1 MRNVH
6 ISPTEKPSRLVKFF
20 TNKFH
25 LCKEILP
32 IQDEEQ
38 YQNIYITND
47 EEIKEGD
54 YIKCAGKIGKVVK
67 ILKKDKYPYLV
78 EDGFRLSRSESEKI
92 TLTTDQSLDG
102 VQAID
107 DEFLEW
113 FVKNPSCEFVEVG
126 YGWIRLTETDNEGY
140 WVSIPDK
147 QFEMQQQINNSKQ
160 FYMEKKR
167 NLWVIPTDK
176 PSRLKR
182 KNDEFDYSPAMM
194 FIEEKNWKNQYIYI
208 TNDEEIKE
216 DYVIV
221 YGVVIKVMMLDEKT
235 LYFVNGTKAKR
246 EDCKKIILTTDP
258 DLIAEGVQPIDN
270 EFLEW
275 FVKNPSCEFV
285 EVVKEG
291 YKKNGMI
298 DEATSY
304 RYKIIIPNLEIWKD
318 IPEFEGYYQVSNL
331 GNVKSLSRTILGK
344 NDVPTL
350 LKEKMLKFSTS
361 TNGYYQVILC
371 KNSDRKIFKVHS
383 LVAICFLNHIPDG
396 THNVVIDHINEIK
409 TDNRIENLRLIGHR
423 ENVSRSIKD
432 STSTYVG
439 VSWSKNAKK
448 WISQITID
456 GKTKYLG
463 LFDNEQDANKKYL
476 ETLKDL

>member
-1 MRNVH
+1 MENNKN
-6 ISPTEKPSRLVKFF
+6 IWLLPTNEPSRLSDCHN
-20 TNKFH
+20 NKLH
-25 LCKEILP
+25 LDDVRYLRN
-32 IQDEEQ
+32 
-38 YQNIYITND
+38 YQNIYITSD

-54 YIKCAGKIGKVVK
+54 WVFQECLNMPHRLIKADTENVKVLNDLNKCKKI
-67 ILKKDKYPYLV
+67 I
-78 EDGFRLSRSESEKI
+78 
-92 TLTTDQSLDG
+92 LTTDQDLINDG
-102 VQAID
+102 VQPIP

-113 FVKNPSCEFVEVG
+113 FVKNPSCED
-126 YGWIRLTETDNEGY
+126 I
-140 WVSIPDK
+140 
-147 QFEMQQQINNSKQ
+147 
-160 FYMEKKR
+160 
-167 NLWVIPTDK
+167 
-176 PSRLKR
+176 
-182 KNDEFDYSPAMM
+182 
-194 FIEEKNWKNQYIYI
+194 
-208 TNDEEIKE
+208 EIKKC
-216 DYVIV
+216 INTTK
-221 YGVVIKVMMLDEKT
+221 G
-235 LYFVNGTKAKR
+235 LYR
-246 EDCKKIILTTDP
+246 
-258 DLIAEGVQPIDN
+258 
-270 EFLEW
+270 LE
-275 FVKNPSCEFV
+275 
-285 EVVKEG
+285 
-291 YKKNGMI
+291 
-298 DEATSY
+298 
-304 RYKIIIPNLEIWKD
+304 YKIIIPNLEIWKD
-318 IPEFEGYYQVSNL
+318 IPDFEGYYQVSNL

-344 NDVPTL
+344 NDTPTF

-463 LFDNEQDANKKYL
+463 LFDNEEDANKKYL

>member
-1 MRNVH
+1 MKNIH
-6 ISPTEKPSRLVKFF
+6 LLITDQPSRLVKNGNNKLYF
-20 TNKFH
+20 T
-25 LCKEILP
+25 IQTLP
-32 IQDEEQ
+32 LDEDI
-38 YQNIYITND
+38 YCYPQNIYITSN
-47 EEIKEGD
+47 EEISGLENNIWVYNNGRVWLWENTMALRSNNKP
-54 YIKCAGKIGKVVK
+54 KKI
-67 ILKKDKYPYLV
+67 I
-78 EDGFRLSRSESEKI
+78 
-92 TLTTDQSLDG
+92 LTTDQDLIKDG

-113 FVKNPSCEFVEVG
+113 FVNNPSCERVEVK
-126 YGWIRLTETDNEGY
+126 EKQHFEA
-140 WVSIPDK
+140 DK
-147 QFEMQQQINNSKQ
+147 SKRINPLNGV
-160 FYMEKKR
+160 Y
-167 NLWVIPTDK
+167 
-176 PSRLKR
+176 
-182 KNDEFDYSPAMM
+182 YS
-194 FIEEKNWKNQYIYI
+194 
-208 TNDEEIKE
+208 
-216 DYVIV
+216 
-221 YGVVIKVMMLDEKT
+221 
-235 LYFVNGTKAKR
+235 
-246 EDCKKIILTTDP
+246 
-258 DLIAEGVQPIDN
+258 
-270 EFLEW
+270 
-275 FVKNPSCEFV
+275 
-285 EVVKEG
+285 
-291 YKKNGMI
+291 
-298 DEATSY
+298 
-304 RYKIIIPNLEIWKD
+304 YKIIIPNLEIWKD
-318 IPEFEGYYQVSNL
+318 ILDFEGYYQVSNL

-344 NDVPTL
+344 NDTPTF

-463 LFDNEQDANKKYL
+463 LFDNEEDANKKYL

>member
-1 MRNVH
+1 MKNIH
-6 ISPTEKPSRLVKFF
+6 LLPTDKPSRLSDCVNYK
-20 TNKFH
+20 H
-25 LCKEILP
+25 L
-32 IQDEEQ
+32 
-38 YQNIYITND
+38 YITSD

-54 YIKCAGKIGKVVK
+54 KIINPTNEVQTCIGLEKGIGTDNICWIKVKETTTLQQILNSQKI
-67 ILKKDKYPYLV
+67 I
-78 EDGFRLSRSESEKI
+78 
-92 TLTTDQSLDG
+92 LTTDQDLIKDG

-113 FVKNPSCEFVEVG
+113 FVKNPSCESVEV
-126 YGWIRLTETDNEGY
+126 IDDENITDDGMNVY
-140 WVSIPDK
+140 SI
-147 QFEMQQQINNSKQ
+147 
-160 FYMEKKR
+160 
-167 NLWVIPTDK
+167 
-176 PSRLKR
+176 
-182 KNDEFDYSPAMM
+182 
-194 FIEEKNWKNQYIYI
+194 
-208 TNDEEIKE
+208 
-216 DYVIV
+216 
-221 YGVVIKVMMLDEKT
+221 
-235 LYFVNGTKAKR
+235 
-246 EDCKKIILTTDP
+246 
-258 DLIAEGVQPIDN
+258 
-270 EFLEW
+270 
-275 FVKNPSCEFV
+275 
-285 EVVKEG
+285 
-291 YKKNGMI
+291 
-298 DEATSY
+298 
-304 RYKIIIPNLEIWKD
+304 YKIIIPNLEIWKD
-318 IPEFEGYYQVSNL
+318 IPDFEGYYQVSNL

-344 NDVPTL
+344 NDTPTF

-463 LFDNEQDANKKYL
+463 LFDNEEDANKKYL